1 MAPQWLEKFIVR
13 VDATP
18 EVSPEPVLAL
28 QYNTE
33 PDHERTVSVAGAAT
47 PAYVI
52 KRKAKLGGVYGD
64 ECQVFATADGGR
76 QVASIDFHTFPPRIE
91 IDLLQDTAD
100 ARKIKIKTYKT
111 NREYETSSVLGVL
124 YWKATGMAAYGKASW
139 ELRSDSDLVLQ
150 VSVDDTQ
157 SNGIIKLFKEKLNDQ
172 MIEELLIVGMSQI
185 EEYKRMIRLGKTSA
199 AMLVL

>member
-1 MAPQWLEKFIVR
+1 MAPSWLEKFIVR

-18 EVSPEPVLAL
+18 EVSREPVLTL
-28 QYNTE
+28 QYSTE
-33 PDHERTVSVAGAAT
+33 ADHERTVSVVGTPA

-64 ECQVFATADGGR
+64 ECQVFTTVDGGR
-76 QVASIDFHTFPPRIE
+76 QVANIDFHTFPPRIE
-91 IDLLQDTAD
+91 IDFIQDG
-100 ARKIKIKTYKT
+100 RKIKIKTYKSI
-111 NREYETSSVLGVL
+111 REYEASSLLGL
-124 YWKATGMAAYGKASW
+124 LHWKDTGMVPYGKASW

-157 SNGIIKLFKEKLNDQ
+157 SNGIINLFKDKLNEQ
-172 MIEELLIVGMSQI
+172 LLEELVVVGISQI

-199 AMLVL
+199 ATLVL

>member
-13 VDATP
+13 VDATS
-18 EVSPEPVLAL
+18 EVSPEPILSF
-28 QYNTE
+28 QYSTE
-33 PDHERTVSVAGAAT
+33 ADHERTVSVAGALA

-64 ECQVFATADGGR
+64 ECQVFTTADGGR

-91 IDLLQDTAD
+91 IDLLQDAAD

-111 NREYETSSVLGVL
+111 KREYEASSVLGVL
-124 YWKATGMAAYGKASW
+124 YWKATGMVAYGKASW

-172 MIEELLIVGMSQI
+172 IIEELLVVGMSQI